1 MLLGLE
7 KTKNGWKKEQ
17 KALHQ
22 AKNIFEQLKTDGKSI
37 LFAEEKI
44 DSRIFKK
51 FKKSSYQNDKILVK
65 LIINIDNR
73 ETIIKNNDNN
83 IPLRLNYIE
92 KEDIDISTLLQH

>member
-1 MLLGLE
+1 MVRVFYLL
-7 KTKNGWKKEQ
+7 KQ
-17 KALHQ
+17 
-22 AKNIFEQLKTDGKSI
+22 
-37 LFAEEKI
+37 KI

-65 LIINIDNR
+65 LITNIDNR